1 MTTPTP
7 TPETPSETPE
17 QRRAGRAAE
26 YRRLALEAN
35 ALGAASLLPHVRAK
49 HEKAAETWTALA
61 EKEERPSLTRLAL
74 A

>member
-7 TPETPSETPE
+7 TPETSSETPA
-17 QRRAGRAAE
+17 QRREVRAAE
-26 YRRLALEAN
+26 YRRLASEAN
-35 ALGAASLLPHVRAK
+35 ALGAASPLAHVREK

-61 EKEERPSLTRLAL
+61 EREERPTPTRLAL